1 MKFPTPALL
10 RQMMPFHRLPPE
22 QLREAFNLAEIRRFE
37 SGAVVFDE
45 GQPVLRF
52 HLLVSGHIRFARLT
66 AEGDQIIVLHVQ
78 AGQMFGIG
86 TALGQT
92 THQTT
97 AIAADHCL
105 VLSWPNSLWPVFSAR
120 YDGFA
125 AETLRAFGARADE
138 MSTRIVE
145 LSTKLVVQRIACAL
159 LRMIGQSG
167 RKVAGGVE
175 IGFPVT
181 RQNIA
186 DMTGTTLHT
195 VSRILSMWERQGI
208 LKSTRCL
215 IVVQDPHRLVMLG
228 GSGVGGLTESGDT
241 RFPDHAPYTSALIT
255 AA

>member
-1 MKFPTPALL
+1 
-10 RQMMPFHRLPPE
+10 
-22 QLREAFNLAEIRRFE
+22 
-37 SGAVVFDE
+37 
-45 GQPVLRF
+45 
-52 HLLVSGHIRFARLT
+52 
-66 AEGDQIIVLHVQ
+66 
-78 AGQMFGIG
+78 MFGIG
-86 TALGQT
+86 TVLSQA

-97 AIAADHCL
+97 AITAGRSL
-105 VLSWPNSLWPVFSAR
+105 VLSWPNSLWPAFSAR
-120 YDGFA
+120 YDGFV

-145 LSTKLVVQRIACAL
+145 QSTKLVEQRIACAL
-159 LRMIGQSG
+159 LRMIGQSV

-195 VSRILSMWERQGI
+195 VSRILSMWERQGF

-215 IVVQDPHRLVMLG
+215 IMVRDPHRLVML
-228 GSGVGGLTESGDT
+228 SGTLVGGAPEGGNT
-241 RFPDHAPYTSALIT
+241 RVPDLQPYTSALIT

>member
-1 MKFPTPALL
+1 
-10 RQMMPFHRLPPE
+10 MMPFHRLGTE
-22 QLREAFNLAEIRRFE
+22 QLREALGLAEVR
-37 SGAVVFDE
+37 
-45 GQPVLRF
+45 RF
-52 HLLVSGHIRFARLT
+52 HLLLSGHIRFVRLT
-66 AEGDQIIVLHVQ
+66 AQGDQIIVLHVQ
-78 AGQMFGIG
+78 AGHMFGIG
-86 TALGQT
+86 TVRSQA

-97 AIAADHCL
+97 AITADRCL
-105 VLSWPNSLWPVFSAR
+105 VLSWPNSLWPAFSAR
-120 YDGFA
+120 YDGFV

-145 LSTKLVVQRIACAL
+145 QSTKLVEQRIACAL
-159 LRMIGQSG
+159 LRMIGQSV

-215 IVVQDPHRLVMLG
+215 IMVRDPHRLVML
-228 GSGVGGLTESGDT
+228 SGTVVGGAPEGGNT
-241 RFPDHAPYTSALIT
+241 RLPDLQPYTSALIT
-255 AA
+255 AV